1 MAPTDADTET
11 DSAGV
16 IAHPPLLYAP
26 TALVGAALDW
36 LIPVPFLAEPL
47 RFTAGPALAVLSGIL
62 AVVAILGFRR
72 AGTNVP
78 TNKPTMA
85 IVTSGPYRFSRN
97 PIYVALTGLYLGI
110 AVMLNSLWLIV
121 LLAPLLIVMRLGVIQ
136 REEAY
141 LEAKFGAEYTD
152 YKTRVRRWI

>member
-1 MAPTDADTET
+1 MQQ
-11 DSAGV
+11 
-16 IAHPPLLYAP
+16 PLA
-26 TALVGAALDW
+26 
-36 LIPVPFLAEPL
+36 
-47 RFTAGPALAVLSGIL
+47 R
-62 AVVAILGFRR
+62 
-72 AGTNVP
+72 
-78 TNKPTMA
+78 
-85 IVTSGPYRFSRN
+85 PYRFSRN